1 MRRFPLILSGV
12 SAAAIAA
19 STSAQ
24 AQQSLPSIDIGKPK
38 QVTRTAAKAK
48 PAPRTGASQSAGG
61 GHGNSRPVVGP
72 AIGGGEAAAAAAA
85 AAALNYGGAGPQQ
98 SPFNTSYT
106 YEAATT
112 GTKTSTPVMETPVNV
127 QTVTQQVLRDNQV
140 TDLSKALEFVSGVT
154 TTKGPT
160 DNGSPYGQIVIRGF
174 AANYIYRDGFRLDLG
189 AAAGFAFG
197 ASSAIQ
203 FANVQSIEVLKGAA
217 AVLYGQSEPGGIV
230 NIVTKQPL
238 DQPFYAVN
246 TQGSSLADYRTTVD
260 ATGPLTSDKSWL
272 YRINM
277 SYENNAAPFG
287 SFIDNT
293 HAENIF
299 VAPVL
304 KWNIDNDTWVKLEGN
319 LYKNTQSGTFA
330 TTPELNGSFITI
342 PRSLNY
348 SSAYSPGVN
357 TNIFTALTWLH
368 NFDKDWSIKQVV
380 YFNRYEVDATL
391 RNGTVMNNF
400 GFPYAQPGYQFQ
412 GPFTS
417 PVYNRS
423 LGSNIYATQTL
434 ATEAD
439 VIGHINTWGAE
450 HTLLFGGDI
459 YKTLNWSEY
468 FISPINSPQSVL
480 YPVNPGLPFLGPLIP
495 SVEFTAPQDTAGL
508 YVQDQI
514 KLPYDFFFMAAA
526 RYQYFRQGGGVFG
539 IPSFATNL
547 GGIFS
552 SPQQAAAQQYLT
564 PRFGLLWR
572 PFSWVS
578 AYMSYAEG
586 FSTNTGIVFP
596 GTLAPPT
603 GARDAEAGLK
613 FEFFDGKLRATVDY
627 YDLTETNVVEPDFNF
642 FHNCGG
648 GPGSCSIVVGEARS
662 KGPEVDVQGE
672 LYPGLNVI
680 LAYTN
685 QSTAVTKAAPGQ
697 QTASN
702 GAQASLLGQ
711 PFPGVPRNVATLS
724 TTYEFQDGTFKGLKL
739 GATYHYN
746 GAQRVNDGT
755 VAADGFTPLGLG
767 WLTPSLAGYGTVD
780 LLADYPFVY
789 DGWKLDA
796 GVNIHNL
803 FDRTYYTGANY
814 VSPLVGLG
822 GSFGGR
828 SYGDNFSVLGHIGAQ
843 WPGLP
848 PAPSNTPA
856 PAMTWVHDWTGPY
869 AGLQIG
875 MGVGENGGSFSYFTP
890 DGFFGTPSFVTNGYG
905 VLAGAHAGYNKQFDN
920 WVLGLEAA
928 ADVTDLNKGEQ
939 LGWTAP
945 LQFDPVTFAALCPT
959 FNCGGSIDANISSY
973 FQGSLRAR
981 AGYAWN
987 RLLVYGTGGL
997 AFGAFN
1003 VLSSA
1008 GGQDQFGNFY
1018 YATAQG
1024 RSLWRLGWT
1033 GGAGVEYAITPRW
1046 SARAEWRYSDFGHIA
1061 EAPTSFST
1069 TVGGPLYYQGDRHV
1083 TENQIE
1089 VGASYK
1095 FGGVDPEL
1103 FPIVPPI
1110 VKGPPLAAGLPSLKG
1125 GPAPTAY
1132 AANWTGLY
1140 IGGQAG
1146 YGYGDNHGAYNFL
1159 TASGIDRSGA
1169 LQHDAQGVIFGSHA
1183 GYNQQFESELVLGLE
1198 ASIDGAT
1205 LIRRESLG
1213 ATDLAGNQAVLNSMV
1228 QSDIQGSARVRA
1240 GYAFGRLL
1248 PYVTGGLAIGH
1259 FGTQSDFAG
1268 SNNTNFS
1275 YDGYATHGLQWTT
1288 RLGWTVGGGAEWAVN
1303 DHWSIR
1309 GEYRYSEFGSVSDT
1323 PTVFSPGTFYGGGR
1337 RLDQGQVQFGAS
1349 YKFGDPLLVPVAAP
1363 VLAAKA
1369 PPIDWTGYSW
1379 TGLYAGGQ
1387 VGMIWGA
1394 NHGYYYVATPGG
1406 LSAYDPLTSDAQVAN
1421 VEGHLGYNQQLDHL
1435 VVGLEGSIDG
1445 TNLVKNSLLPVYS
1458 PNLLLGPTS
1467 APPGGTLT
1475 TAVKSNLQGSIRGRA
1490 GYAFGR
1496 LLPFVTGGVALGG
1509 FTQQTYLWGGDA
1521 VGLFNAADSG
1531 RSMLRVGWTLGAGAE
1546 WAMTRNW
1553 AIRGEYRYT
1562 DFGSVAD
1569 ASTLVAP
1576 VGTLFAGTRRLDQN
1590 LLEFGVSYKFGDEG
1604 PAPVVVAADLPNLKD
1619 APVAILAPPPS
1630 LWRGFYAGANL
1641 GGAWDAKSGR
1651 AATTVYYDPSLPFG
1665 APVGANP
1672 NLAYLPSGV
1681 TTGGARGALG
1691 GGQLGY
1697 NLQLGQ
1703 SVVIGAEADIQ
1714 VTSVS
1719 GGGRQNGAVYS
1730 SPFSAGGAL
1739 TPAAPLNTAQ
1749 ASLPYVGTLR
1759 GRAGYLVTPT
1769 LLIHTTAGLAYDGVD
1784 AWGWA
1789 NTRAGWTV
1797 GGGAEWMFAPNWSAK
1812 LEYLYADISGGGISG
1827 GSSWNTDANFHP
1839 QINILRGGLNYHF
1852 NWAAPQAI
1860 VAKY

>member
-1 MRRFPLILSGV
+1 MRRFTIILSGV

-19 STSAQ
+19 ATAGHAQ
-24 AQQSLPSIDIGKPK
+24 TSLPSIDIGKPK
-38 QVTRTAAKAK
+38 QVARTAPKAK
-48 PAPRTGASQSAGG
+48 PAPATGASRGAGTG
-61 GHGNSRPVVGP
+61 RGNSRPVAGRGT
-72 AIGGGEAAAAAAA
+72 GGGGQPAPATAAAGAGDGGAAAAAAA
-85 AAALNYGGAGPQQ
+85 AQNYGGAGPQQ

-106 YEAATT
+106 YENAAT
-112 GTKTSTPVMETPVNV
+112 GTKTNTPVMETPVNV
-127 QTVTQQVLRDNQV
+127 QSVTQQVLRDNQV
-140 TDLSKALEFVSGVT
+140 TDLSKALQFISGVT

-174 AANYIYRDGFRLDLG
+174 SANYIYRDGFRLDLG
-189 AAAGFAFG
+189 SAAGFAFG

-203 FANVQSIEVLKGAA
+203 LANVQSIEVLKGAA

-230 NIVTKQPL
+230 NIITKQPL

-277 SYENNAAPFG
+277 SYENNGAPFG

-319 LYKNTQSGTFA
+319 YYKNTQSGTFA
-330 TTPELNGSFITI
+330 TTPEFNGAFITI
-342 PRSLNY
+342 PRFLNY
-348 SSAYSPGVN
+348 SNAYSPGAS

-368 NFDKDWSIKQVV
+368 NFDKDWSIKQMV

-417 PVYNRS
+417 PVYNRG

-434 ATEAD
+434 ATETN
-439 VIGHINTWGAE
+439 VIGHINTWGTE
-450 HTLLFGGDI
+450 HTLLLGGDF

-468 FISPINSPQSVL
+468 FSSPINSPQSVL

-514 KLPYDFFFMAAA
+514 KLPYDLFFMAAA

-539 IPSFATNL
+539 FPSFATNL
-547 GGIFS
+547 GAISS
-552 SPQQAAAQQYLT
+552 SPQHASEQQYMT

-572 PFSWVS
+572 PFPWVS
-578 AYMSYAEG
+578 GYISYAEG
-586 FSTNTGIVFP
+586 FSTNTGLVFP
-596 GTLAPPT
+596 GTPAPPT

-662 KGPEVDVQGE
+662 KGPEIDVQGE

-697 QTASN
+697 RTASN
-702 GAQASLLGQ
+702 GAQTSLLGQ

-755 VAADGFTPLGLG
+755 VAADGFTPLSLG

-780 LLADYPFVY
+780 LLADYPFTY

-843 WPGLP
+843 WPGSP
-848 PAPSNTPA
+848 PPPSKIPA
-856 PAMTWVHDWTGPY
+856 PAMAWIHDWTGPY
-869 AGLQIG
+869 AGLQVG
-875 MGVGENGGSFSYFTP
+875 MGWGENGGSFSYLTP
-890 DGFFGTPSFVTNGYG
+890 DGFAGTQSFVTNGYG
-905 VLAGAHAGYNKQFDN
+905 VLAGAHLGYNQQLDHF
-920 WVLGLEAA
+920 VLGLEGSV
-928 ADVTDLNKGEQ
+928 DVTDLNKGEQ
-939 LGWTAP
+939 LGWSSVNP
-945 LQFDPVTFAALCPT
+945 NYLCPAG
-959 FNCGGSIDANISSY
+959 CGGVIDAHISSY

-997 AFGAFN
+997 AGGNFDLQSN
-1003 VLSSA
+1003 I

-1018 YATAQG
+1018 YAAADG

-1046 SARAEWRYSDFGHIA
+1046 SARAEYRYSDFGHIA
-1061 EAPTSFST
+1061 ETPTSFST

-1083 TENQIE
+1083 TEQQVQ

-1095 FGGVDPEL
+1095 FGGVDPEM
-1103 FPIVPPI
+1103 FPIVSPI
-1110 VKGPPLAAGLPSLKG
+1110 VKGPALGDLPSIKG
-1125 GPAPTAY
+1125 GPAPTTY
-1132 AANWTGLY
+1132 AANWTGFYL
-1140 IGGQAG
+1140 GGQAG
-1146 YGYGDNHGAYNFL
+1146 YAYGDNHGAYNFS
-1159 TASGIDRSGA
+1159 TASGVDGSGA
-1169 LQHDAQGVIFGSHA
+1169 LQHDAQGVIFGAHA
-1183 GYNQQFESELVLGLE
+1183 GYNQQFESNLVLGLE

-1213 ATDLAGNQAVLNSMV
+1213 AHDSAGNQAVLNSMV
-1228 QSDIQGSARVRA
+1228 QSDIQGSVRARA

-1268 SNNTNFS
+1268 SNNANFF

-1288 RLGWTVGGGAEWAVN
+1288 RLGWTVGGGAEWAVS

-1309 GEYRYSEFGSVSDT
+1309 GEYRYSEFGFLADT
-1323 PTVFSPGTFYGGGR
+1323 PNVLLPGTFYGGGR

-1363 VLAAKA
+1363 FLAAKA
-1369 PPIDWTGYSW
+1369 PPIDWTGYTW
-1379 TGLYAGGQ
+1379 AGLYAGGQ

-1406 LSAYDPLTSDAQVAN
+1406 LSAYDPLDGDALVAS
-1421 VEGHLGYNQQLDHL
+1421 VEGHIGYNWQFDHA
-1435 VVGLEGSIDG
+1435 VVGLEGSVDG
-1445 TNLVKNSLLPVYS
+1445 TNLVRNSLLPVYD
-1458 PNLLLGPTS
+1458 PAS
-1467 APPGGTLT
+1467 ASPGGTLT
-1475 TAVKSNLQGSIRGRA
+1475 MALKSNLQGSIRARA
-1490 GYAFGR
+1490 GYAWGR

-1509 FTQQTYLWGGDA
+1509 FNQQTYLWGGDA
-1521 VGLFNAADSG
+1521 LGLFNASNKG
-1531 RSMLRVGWTLGAGAE
+1531 QSMLRAGWTLGAGAE
-1546 WAMTRNW
+1546 WAMTRSW

-1562 DFGSVAD
+1562 DFGSVSD
-1569 ASTLVAP
+1569 ISTYAAP
-1576 VGTLFAGTRRLDQN
+1576 AGALFTGTRHLDQN
-1590 LLEFGVSYKFGDEG
+1590 LVEFGVSYKFGEEG

-1619 APVAILAPPPS
+1619 APVVVLAPPPAS
-1630 LWRGFYAGANL
+1630 PWRGFYAGANL
-1641 GGAWDAKSGR
+1641 GGVFDAKNGQ
-1651 AATTVYYDPSLPFG
+1651 AATAVFWDPSLPFG
-1665 APVGANP
+1665 AGASP
-1672 NLAYLPSGV
+1672 NLAYLPAGV
-1681 TTGGARGALG
+1681 TTGGGSGALG
-1691 GGQLGY
+1691 GGQVGY

-1703 SVVIGAEADIQ
+1703 SVVIGVEADIQ

-1719 GGGRQNGAVYS
+1719 GGGKPTGALYP
-1730 SPFSAGGAL
+1730 SPFSGGAL
-1739 TPAAPLNTAQ
+1739 VPAAPLNTAQ

-1769 LLIHTTAGLAYDGVD
+1769 LLLHGTAGFAYDGVD

-1789 NTRAGWTV
+1789 NTRTGWAV
-1797 GGGAEWMFAPNWSAK
+1797 GGGAEWMFAPSWSAK
-1812 LEYLYADISGGGISG
+1812 LEYLYADISGGGVSG
-1827 GSSWNTDANFHP
+1827 GWSWNYDANFHP

-1852 NWAAPQAI
+1852 SGFAPAAI